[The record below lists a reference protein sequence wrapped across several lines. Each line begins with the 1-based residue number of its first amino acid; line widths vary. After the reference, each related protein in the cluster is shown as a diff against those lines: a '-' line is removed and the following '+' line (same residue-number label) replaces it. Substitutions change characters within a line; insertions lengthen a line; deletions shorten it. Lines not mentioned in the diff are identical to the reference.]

1 MGGAVQTGQLVPGEV
16 RQAVTGAGVRGELL
30 SDTAG
35 PGAQGTLAPA
45 GPSVVLQLYAGAE
58 RGAVHVHRDRV
69 NLQLC
74 LLWKAGTS
82 QAVQAKTLN
91 KPVLVGE
98 M

>member
-45 GPSVVLQLYAGAE
+45 GPSVVLQLYAGAV
-58 RGAVHVHRDRV
+58 RGAVHVHRDLVR
-69 NLQLC
+69 LKSG
-74 LLWKAGTS
+74 LLWQTGAS
-82 QAVQAKTLN
+82 QAVQTQAWSSSS
-91 KPVLVGE
+91 
-98 M
+98 